1 MAKWMSQSPEIL
13 RAAGP
18 PALTAGL
25 REFHPKIHTVVV
37 LLHVAWLFRLLL
49 IVLCVVVFLHPS
61 HRCAAMFCVESHVL
75 STRLL

>member
-1 MAKWMSQSPEIL
+1 MDVSERTNLRL

-18 PALTAGL
+18 PALTAAL

-49 IVLCVVVFLHPS
+49 IVLCVVVILHPRN
-61 HRCAAMFCVESHVL
+61 RCATMFCVESYFL